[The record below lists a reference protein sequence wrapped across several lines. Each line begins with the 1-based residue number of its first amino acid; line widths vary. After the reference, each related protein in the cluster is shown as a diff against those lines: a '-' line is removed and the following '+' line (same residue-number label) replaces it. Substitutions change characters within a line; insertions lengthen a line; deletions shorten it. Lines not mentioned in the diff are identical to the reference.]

1 MFFKIGVLKSFVIFI
16 GKYLRWGFF
25 LIKLTQKTSKKH
37 KHRCFLVNIAKFLR
51 TLFYGTP
58 PVAASNILKNLVY
71 SQENIGGGGSM
82 HLYF

>member
-1 MFFKIGVLKSFVIFI
+1 M
-16 GKYLRWGFF
+16 
-25 LIKLTQKTSKKH
+25 
-37 KHRCFLVNIAKFLR
+37 NIAKFLR